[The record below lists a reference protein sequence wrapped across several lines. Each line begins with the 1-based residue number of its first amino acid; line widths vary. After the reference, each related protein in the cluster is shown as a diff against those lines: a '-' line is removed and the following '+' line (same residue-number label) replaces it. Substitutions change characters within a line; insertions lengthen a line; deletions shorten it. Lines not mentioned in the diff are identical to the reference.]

1 MLVFLGWIW
10 YKEVE
15 DKGYYYAYQAKLK
28 PRYTP
33 STIEDMRVEE
43 VRLQIMSEEWTGG
56 DLNPRP
62 PECKEAFSGEF
73 WENFGLYLLQTH
85 KRKQAKEILRYAK
98 RFAFIIEKPS
108 MASQLL
114 MLSKDL
120 RRVAMSSLS
129 NLSKYLGVYDQW
141 KQTIRNYGLKW
152 ENITSLETFL
162 SILNSNLEE
171 AEIWLK
177 QVIKK
182 LPSDYST
189 VLIFDVLTGLR
200 PSEAAMSCK
209 LITDLSN
216 MNKLDLYLDK
226 DLMMLQHFRFPDL
239 FLRKS
244 KNAYISFITPELLQ
258 LVLETKPSMKYSAID
273 TMIGRQ
279 GFNTKTKQLR
289 KIYATRLRN
298 DLPQELVD
306 LLQGR
311 ISQTVFM
318 KFYYKP
324 LLKDIQQKTIRALQ
338 TLQMEL
344 LSQIQ

>member
-1 MLVFLGWIW
+1 M
-10 YKEVE
+10 
-15 DKGYYYAYQAKLK
+15 
-28 PRYTP
+28 
-33 STIEDMRVEE
+33 
-43 VRLQIMSEEWTGG
+43 
-56 DLNPRP
+56 NPRP
-62 PECKEAFSGEF
+62 PECKGLISEQI
-73 WENFGLYLLQTH
+73 WENFGSWLVKTH
-85 KRKQAKEILRYAK
+85 RKRNAREALRYAK
-98 RFAFIIEKPS
+98 KYAVILEKPS

-120 RRVAMSSLS
+120 RRIVMSSLS

-152 ENITSLETFL
+152 ENTTSLETFL

-171 AEIWLK
+171 TEIWLK
-177 QVIKK
+177 QVIEK
-182 LPSDYST
+182 LPKDYST

-209 LITDLSN
+209 LITELSERG
-216 MNKLDLYLDK
+216 KLDSYLDK
-226 DLMMLQHFRFPDL
+226 DLLMLQHFRFPDL
-239 FLRKS
+239 FLRQS

-258 LVLETKPSMKYSAID
+258 LVLEAKPSMKYSAID

-279 GFNTKTKQLR
+279 GFNTRTKQLR

-344 LSQIQ
+344 LSQIQEVSRPYP

>member
-1 MLVFLGWIW
+1 M
-10 YKEVE
+10 
-15 DKGYYYAYQAKLK
+15 
-28 PRYTP
+28 
-33 STIEDMRVEE
+33 
-43 VRLQIMSEEWTGG
+43 
-56 DLNPRP
+56 NPRP
-62 PECKEAFSGEF
+62 PECKMINDAI
-73 WENFGLYLLQTH
+73 WENFGTWLLKTH
-85 KRKQAKEILRYAK
+85 KQRNAKEALRNAKKYAAIL
-98 RFAFIIEKPS
+98 EKPS

-114 MLSKDL
+114 MLNKDL

-152 ENITSLETFL
+152 ENTTSLETFL

-171 AEIWLK
+171 TEIWLR

-189 VLIFDVLTGLR
+189 ILVFDVLTGLR

-216 MNKLDLYLDK
+216 MNKLDSYLDG

-258 LVLETKPSMKYSAID
+258 LVLRTKPSIKYSAID

-279 GFNTKTKQLR
+279 GFNTRTKQLR
-289 KIYATRLRN
+289 KLYATRLRN

-311 ISQTVFM
+311 ISQTIFM

-324 LLKDIQQKTIRALQ
+324 LLRDIQQKTIKALQ
-338 TLQMEL
+338 PLQMEL

>member
-1 MLVFLGWIW
+1 ML
-10 YKEVE
+10 ER
-15 DKGYYYAYQAKLK
+15 A
-28 PRYTP
+28 
-33 STIEDMRVEE
+33 
-43 VRLQIMSEEWTGG
+43 EWTGG

-62 PECKEAFSGEF
+62 PECKALSEEIWA
-73 WENFGLYLLQTH
+73 NFGNYLLKTH
-85 KRKQAKEILRYAK
+85 REKHAKEILRYAK
-98 RFAFIIEKPS
+98 RFSFILEKPTLT
-108 MASQLL
+108 SQLL
-114 MLSKDL
+114 ILSKDV
-120 RRVAMSSLS
+120 RRMAMSSLS
-129 NLSKYLGVYDQW
+129 NLSKYLGVYEQW
-141 KQTIRNYGLKW
+141 KQIIRNHGLKW
-152 ENITSLETFL
+152 ENRNSLETFL
-162 SILNSNLEE
+162 SILNSNIEE
-171 AEIWLK
+171 TEIWLK

-239 FLRKS
+239 FLRRS

-258 LVLETKPSMKYSAID
+258 LVLKTKPSIKYSAID
-273 TMIGRQ
+273 TKIGRV
-279 GFNTKTKQLR
+279 GFNNRTKQLR
-289 KIYATRLRN
+289 KLHATRLRN
-298 DLPQELVD
+298 DLPQELID

-324 LLKDIQQKTIRALQ
+324 LLKDIQQKTIKALQ
-338 TLQMEL
+338 PLQSEL
-344 LSQIQ
+344 LSFTSKESSTDQKTK